1 MNEQFYSVIEQIFDR
16 DMRYKE
22 EAYLFVMES
31 LSYTQRKFKRH
42 KHVTGSELLEGI
54 RELLLNK
61 FGPMTLIVLQ
71 HWGIHSTEDFGHIVF
86 RLVEN
91 KVLSKTEDDNVET
104 FKDAYDFQEAFEND
118 YRRQLAKKISRM
130 RSM

>member
-1 MNEQFYSVIEQIFDR
+1 
-16 DMRYKE
+16 
-22 EAYLFVMES
+22 
-31 LSYTQRKFKRH
+31 
-42 KHVTGSELLEGI
+42 
-54 RELLLNK
+54 
-61 FGPMTLIVLQ
+61 MTLIVLQ